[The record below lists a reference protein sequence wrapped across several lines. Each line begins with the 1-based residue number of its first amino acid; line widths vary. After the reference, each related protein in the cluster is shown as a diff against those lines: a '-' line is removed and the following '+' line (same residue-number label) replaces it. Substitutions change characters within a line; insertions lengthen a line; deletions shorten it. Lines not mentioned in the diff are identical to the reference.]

1 MNLKIYL
8 SLLILSGKMEYDDP
22 FHPTFGNELLEN
34 DYKNMSQFKNLD
46 KGFHKIRMQTKMPSG
61 IYKNI
66 AYEIYSSG
74 DIRSSIRDAITGS
87 YYPTKVGSKE
97 EEQFFKVTISTGTLQ
112 GQRKN
117 FYFKSPMDYERHMQ
131 TTLNPKTKE
140 EWTKKQGTK

>member
-1 MNLKIYL
+1 
-8 SLLILSGKMEYDDP
+8 
-22 FHPTFGNELLEN
+22 
-34 DYKNMSQFKNLD
+34 
-46 KGFHKIRMQTKMPSG
+46 MPSG

-97 EEQFFKVTISTGTLQ
+97 EEQFFKVTISTGSLQ

-131 TTLNPKTKE
+131 TTLNQKTKE
-140 EWTKKQGTK
+140 EWLNKQKR